1 MHVCTL
7 QLSPISSVYGN
18 EEHWMGTGKISAVSK
33 HGIELNFSKRPLKP
47 ELNKI

>member
-7 QLSPISSVYGN
+7 QLLPISSVYNN
-18 EEHWMGTGKISAVSK
+18 EEHWMGTGKISAISK
-33 HGIELNFSKRPLKP
+33 HGIELSFSERPLIT